1 MSAQRYRVGF
11 DIGGTFT
18 DFILYD
24 HVEQAIRIHKALT
37 TATDPWRG
45 AIDGIH
51 ALLAAENLDFGDLSQ
66 IVHGTTLVTNAI
78 IEGKGAQTGLLTTR
92 GFRDVMESGR
102 EQRYDIYDL
111 FLQFPK
117 PLIARGLRREISE
130 RILARGDVRQPLA
143 LDEVRSEARSLVA
156 QGVTSVAVCF
166 LHSYQNAS
174 HERQVGELLARE
186 FPELSVSLSCEVAPE
201 IREYERVCTTAANAF
216 VRPLIDDYI
225 RTLESQL
232 RQKGF
237 EGQLFMMLSSGGL
250 VSADVAR
257 RFPIRLLE
265 SGPAGGALATS
276 MISHKLGRPDIISFD
291 MGGTTAKTA
300 MVRDHAVPVAPMMEV
315 ARTHR
320 FKKGSGIPIRSP
332 VVDMIEIGAGGGSI
346 AYLDAVNLLKVGP
359 ESASSD
365 PGPVCYGLGGTRP
378 TVTDASVVLG
388 YLDPGAFLGGRMSL
402 DITAATSALADLGK
416 GVGLDAARTAWG
428 IHTLVCENMAA
439 AARSHIIEKGCDP
452 RAFAMVAF
460 GGAGPGHAVKVAKIL
475 GVKEV
480 IVPPASGAAS
490 AFGFLTAPPG
500 FEAVRSAIWTL
511 DDMLDFDRVG
521 RLLEEIG
528 QEARIRLADAHVPAG
543 AETVERFADMRLKGQ
558 LHEISVPLPER
569 PLDGAWREQLR
580 DQFVQTYEALYQ
592 SVPPQAAIEVL
603 SWRVRVS
610 GPAPEIDLAPASVTH
625 SGATG
630 LKGRRNLY
638 FGAGFVDAVVYD
650 RYALRPGDRILG
662 PAAVEEKEST
672 TIVSPGDVLVVDESL
687 NLCIAIGQED
697 AAALDLPRG
706 LDQQEMVRRI
716 EADPVGLEIM
726 WGRLASII
734 DEIWD
739 TVCRTAF
746 SLIISDAQDFSVAL
760 FDSEGEILVHSP
772 RAQPVFNLS
781 LPRAIKAVLER
792 FPGNQL
798 QPGDVL
804 ITNDPWLA
812 SGHLYDCAVVTPVF
826 RDGVLIGH
834 VGTIGHVTNIG
845 GTKRPNEAYEL
856 YEEGLQ
862 IPPMKLLKA
871 GLLNEDLV
879 AILRANVRDAD
890 MVVADLQALASSSN
904 VGARRLQEFL
914 AEYCLPDL
922 SPLGQIFHDRS
933 ETAMREVIRGLP
945 NGKYESEVSG
955 LIGSNHVT
963 VPVVVVIDDDAIELD
978 FAGAPP
984 EIARGGYNC
993 TLNYATSHALFPL
1006 KSLLTP
1012 GIRSNSGCYR
1022 PLSVRIPEGTL
1033 LNCRRPASVSSRQAT
1048 GWFLNPNIMSA
1059 ISPAMPDKV
1068 RAFSGM
1074 PTGGTLHG
1082 VNRDGE
1088 PCIGHLVFGGGQ
1100 GASGC
1105 DDGRSALLFPIGGTS
1120 SSIELLEL
1128 RVQVVVERKQF
1139 DTDSGGPGQYRGG
1152 LGQVVR
1158 LSKVGGDN
1166 LPLGY
1171 LLLLHGEDM
1180 CVPSMFGGQ
1189 AGAPVSASIVNM
1201 TGPVDVE
1208 GEITNY
1214 RLLANDESIE
1224 IRSAGGHGYG
1234 DPLARDL
1241 SLVECDLAGDYVT
1254 RAQAEAAYGCV
1265 FTERGELDRPA
1276 TLARRALLANQSP
1289 VAGDCA

>member
-1 MSAQRYRVGF
+1 MIGQRYRVGF

-24 HVEQAIRIHKALT
+24 HDARAVRIHKALT
-37 TATDPWRG
+37 TASDPWRG
-45 AIDGIH
+45 AIDGIR
-51 ALLAAENLDFGDLSQ
+51 ALLAVENLRFADVGD
-66 IVHGTTLVTNAI
+66 IVHGTTLVTNAL
-78 IEGKGAQTGLLTTR
+78 IEGKGAPTGLLTTR

-111 FLQFPK
+111 FLQFPAA
-117 PLIARGLRREISE
+117 LIPRAMRREISE
-130 RILARGDVRQPLA
+130 RVLARGDVRQPVA
-143 LDEVRSEARSLVA
+143 LDEVRAEARALVE
-156 QGVTSVAVCF
+156 QGIRSVAVCF
-166 LHSYQNAS
+166 LHSYQNPG

-225 RTLESQL
+225 HTLESQL
-232 RQKGF
+232 EQNGF
-237 EGQLFMMLSSGGL
+237 DGRLYMMLSSGGL

-265 SGPAGGALATS
+265 SGPAGGALSTS
-276 MISHKLGRPDIISFD
+276 LISRKLGRPDIISFD

-300 MVRDHAVPVAPMMEV
+300 MVRNHAVPVAPMMEV

-346 AYLDAVNLLKVGP
+346 AHLDEVRLLKVGP
-359 ESASSD
+359 ESASSN

-378 TVTDASVVLG
+378 TVTDASVALG
-388 YLDPGAFLGGRMSL
+388 YLDPDAFLGGRMTL
-402 DITAATSALADLGK
+402 DVAAAISALGELGSAI
-416 GVGLDAARTAWG
+416 GLDAAETAWG
-428 IHTLVCENMAA
+428 IHMLVCENMAA

-452 RAFAMVAF
+452 RAFSMVAF
-460 GGAGPGHAVKVAKIL
+460 GGAGPGHAARVARIL

-490 AFGFLTAPPG
+490 ALGFLTAPPS

-511 DDMLDFDRVG
+511 DEMLDFDRVAA
-521 RLLEEIG
+521 LLDEIG
-528 QEARIRLADAHVPAG
+528 QEARGRLADANVAG
-543 AETVERFADMRLKGQ
+543 GDEIVKRFADMRLKGQ
-558 LHEISVPLPER
+558 LHEISVPLPDG
-569 PLDGAWREQLR
+569 PLDDAWLTRLR
-580 DQFVQTYEALYQ
+580 TRFVETYESLYQ
-592 SVPPQAAIEVL
+592 SVPPKAAVEVL

-610 GPAPEIDLAPASVTH
+610 GPTPDIDLAPASIAAADGGSFT
-625 SGATG
+625 
-630 LKGRRNLY
+630 GRRKLY
-638 FGAGFVDAVVYD
+638 FGDDFVDAEVHD
-650 RYALRPGDRILG
+650 RYRLRSGDRIVG
-662 PAAVEEKEST
+662 PAAIEEREST
-672 TIVSPGDVLVVDESL
+672 TIVSPGDVLVVDDNL
-687 NLCIAIGQED
+687 NLCIAIGQ
-697 AAALDLPRG
+697 ALSAALEIPQG
-706 LDQQEMVRRI
+706 LEHQQVVHRI
-716 EADPVGLEIM
+716 ESDPVGLEIM

-760 FDSEGEILVHSP
+760 FDRDGEILVHSP
-772 RAQPVFNLS
+772 RAQPIFNLS

-792 FPGNQL
+792 FPDDRV

-826 RDGVLIGH
+826 RDGALIGH
-834 VGTIGHVTNIG
+834 VGMIGHVTNIG
-845 GTKRPNEAYEL
+845 GTKRPNEAHEL

-862 IPPMKLLKA
+862 IPPMKLVRA
-871 GLLNEDLV
+871 GEPNEDLV
-879 AILRANVRDAD
+879 AILKANVRDAD
-890 MVVADLQALASSSN
+890 MVVADLQALASSSAI
-904 VGARRLQEFL
+904 GARRLQEFL
-914 AEYCLPDL
+914 SEYRLPDL
-922 SPLGQIFHDRS
+922 SPLARIFHDRS
-933 ETAMREVIRGLP
+933 EAAMRDIIRTLP
-945 NGKYESEVSG
+945 KGRFESEVSG
-955 LIGSNHVT
+955 LVGTNHVAL
-963 VPVVVVIDDDAIELD
+963 PVAVVIDEDSIALD
-978 FAGAPP
+978 FEGAPP

-1033 LNCRRPASVSSRQAT
+1033 LNCRRPASVSQRQAT

-1059 ISPAMPDKV
+1059 ISAAMPNKV

-1105 DDGRSALLFPIGGTS
+1105 DDGRSGLLFPIGGTS

-1128 RVQVVVERKQF
+1128 RVQLVVECKQF
-1139 DTDSGGPGQYRGG
+1139 DTDSGGPGTYRGG
-1152 LGQVVR
+1152 LGQIMR
-1158 LSKVGGDN
+1158 LSKIGGDN

-1171 LLLLHGEDM
+1171 LLLLHGEQM
-1180 CVPSMFGGQ
+1180 RVPRMFGGQ
-1189 AGAPVSASIVNM
+1189 AGAPVTARIVNAA
-1201 TGPVDVE
+1201 GPVDVD
-1208 GEITNY
+1208 GEITDF
-1214 RLLANDESIE
+1214 RMLANDETIE
-1224 IRSAGGHGYG
+1224 IRSAGGDGYG

-1241 SLVECDLAGDYVT
+1241 GMIERDLEGEYVT

-1265 FTERGELDRPA
+1265 FTADGVLDHAA
-1276 TLARRALLANQSP
+1276 TVARRADLMSGSAIRS
-1289 VAGDCA
+1289 GK